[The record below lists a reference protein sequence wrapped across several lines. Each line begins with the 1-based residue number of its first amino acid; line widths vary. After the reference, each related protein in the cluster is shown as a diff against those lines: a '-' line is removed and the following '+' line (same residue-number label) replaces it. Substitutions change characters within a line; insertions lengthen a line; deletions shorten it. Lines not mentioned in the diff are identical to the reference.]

1 MEKLRILR
9 HVYGL
14 SILTRTQDG
23 RTVRELA
30 AESPTTFSNHMR
42 EAVAMAREEELL
54 KQSRALA
61 AARGLA
67 LRHLPREPIE
77 IIGKLS
83 GLPLGRAESINENI
97 DKARRSKGKGNL

>member
-1 MEKLRILR
+1 MLH

-14 SILTRTQDG
+14 CVLMPTQDG
-23 RTVRELA
+23 RTVKELGA
-30 AESPTTFSNHMR
+30 KSRKSFSDHMR
-42 EAVAMAREEELL
+42 EAVAMAIDEELL
-54 KQSRALA
+54 EQRRALP

-83 GLPLGRAESINENI
+83 GLPLGINENI
-97 DKARRSKGKGNL
+97 DKARRSIGDQRLGKH